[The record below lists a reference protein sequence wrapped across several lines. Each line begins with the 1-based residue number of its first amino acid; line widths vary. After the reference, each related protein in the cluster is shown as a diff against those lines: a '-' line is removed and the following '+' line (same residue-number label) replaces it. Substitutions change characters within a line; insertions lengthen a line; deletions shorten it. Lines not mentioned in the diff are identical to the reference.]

1 MKDVL
6 SGYPCEIQKSGST
19 ITIRF
24 FHGKKGVKVEHP
36 DHIKFRLDLDSEDI
50 KKLRKILS

>member
-1 MKDVL
+1 MKDVIG
-6 SGYPCEIQKSGST
+6 GYPSEIEKSGST